1 MKTHLGLRQLRVL
14 AVAAAGVASH
24 CAAGTIVTVPP
35 GLTPGSQYR
44 LVYVTADPYT
54 ATSSS
59 ITDYNND
66 VNTEAAVS
74 ALAALGTT
82 WLDIGS
88 TATVNAID
96 NIGIGTGVPIY
107 DLEGNLIAND
117 AGTEAGGLFGGTIFS
132 PIVYAQSGGPFRPP
146 YHFVWTGSAAA
157 GDAWAGYALGD
168 PGPLLVFGAAGAGY
182 DNSQWIQAAT
192 GGPKTVG
199 LSLYGISEVLTVPE
213 SATPEPSTTAMMI
226 LAGVLTFFAKRWVH
240 GNRRATRTLC

>member
-59 ITDYNND
+59 INDYNND
-66 VNTEAAVS
+66 VK
-74 ALAALGTT
+74 
-82 WLDIGS
+82 
-88 TATVNAID
+88 
-96 NIGIGTGVPIY
+96 
-107 DLEGNLIAND
+107 
-117 AGTEAGGLFGGTIFS
+117 TEAGGLVGRSIIG
-132 PIVYAQSGGPFRPP
+132 PIVYAESGAPFPPP
-146 YHFVWTGSAAA
+146 YQFVWTGSTAA
-157 GDAWAGYALGD
+157 GDTYAGYALGD
-168 PGPLLVFGAAGAGY
+168 PGPLLVFGPAGAGY

-199 LSLYGISEVLTVPE
+199 LS
-213 SATPEPSTTAMMI
+213 
-226 LAGVLTFFAKRWVH
+226 
-240 GNRRATRTLC
+240 